1 MRELEGRYRIT
12 DRLLLVKSFVVL
24 LVVIIFF
31 FFSNLLPKIELE
43 LGKCGSGWLNG

>member
-43 LGKCGSGWLNG
+43 LGKCGGG